1 MKLSHKII
9 LYILLLIPVCESF
22 AQYSPEEKFNKA
34 TDFYSAG
41 KYKEALD
48 EWLSVY
54 SSGIRSSTLQYNIG
68 NAYFKTSNIPGAIL
82 FYERALLLKPA
93 DEDIQYNLKIARTL
107 IVDKF
112 IEIPDLFFVKWFN
125 FLSLTLSANNWAKIS
140 IVTFILSLCAL
151 SLYIYTSRYR
161 FKVAGFWLSILFLSL
176 SIATVSFSLR
186 NKKLINDNPDAI
198 LGVAFCIKR
207 KNIVAFFDAA
217 QVADPAKSISTSFC
231 KIVTPAFGNAPRK
244 MENTIVFIIAV
255 R

>member
-161 FKVAGFWLSILFLSL
+161 FKVAGFWLSILFLFL
-176 SIATVSFSLR
+176 SITTVSFSLR

-198 LGVAFCIKR
+198 ILNPLING
-207 KNIVAFFDAA
+207 
-217 QVADPAKSISTSFC
+217 KSSPDNSGTDLFLIHEGTKVTIEDSVGSWYEIRLSDGNKGWIQANSLE
-231 KIVTPAFGNAPRK
+231 KI
-244 MENTIVFIIAV
+244 
-255 R
+255 